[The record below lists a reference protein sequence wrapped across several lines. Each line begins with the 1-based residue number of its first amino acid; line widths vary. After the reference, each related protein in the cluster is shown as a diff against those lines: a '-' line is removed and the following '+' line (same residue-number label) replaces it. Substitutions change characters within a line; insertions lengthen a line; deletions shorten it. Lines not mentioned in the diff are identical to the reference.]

1 MVLSIIIPTYN
12 VEEYIAKCLE
22 SCLAQ
27 NISSDLYEII
37 VVNDGSTDHSLDI
50 ATDFSQRYNNIRIIT
65 QENQGLSMARNTGLK
80 AAKGDYIWF
89 VDSDDYIEDNCLS
102 WIFPKLDGNID
113 LLQIQARHV
122 YGDGAP
128 NVDLPKCI
136 LPQGATGMNTLEQ
149 GILCVPATF
158 AIYRRKYLID
168 NDLYFTKGIYHEDC
182 EFTPRALYYAT
193 KVDSIEK
200 VCYNYLQRTSGS
212 ITSTFKPKR
221 GHDIIFINNSL
232 ISFCN
237 TKPMTKK
244 CKQTILQLIST
255 LVNTLLS
262 GIITLEKGERNE
274 LVAELKRNKHI
285 FPYMLK
291 SGKIKYIVEGIVL
304 MISVSLGIKLYKAL
318 N

>member
-1 MVLSIIIPTYN
+1 MLLSIIIPTYN
-12 VEEYIAKCLE
+12 VEEYIAKCLK
-22 SCLAQ
+22 SCIVQ
-27 NISSDLYEII
+27 DISSDLYEII
-37 VVNDGSTDHSLDI
+37 VVNDGSTDNSLSI
-50 ATDFSQRYNNIRIIT
+50 ATDFSQRYSTIRIIT
-65 QENQGLSMARNTGLK
+65 QENQGLSMARNTGLY
-80 AAKGDYIWF
+80 AAKGDYVWF

-113 LLQIQARHV
+113 LLQIQARYV

-128 NVDLPKCI
+128 YVDLPKCI
-136 LPQGATGMNTLEQ
+136 LPQGATGINTLER
-149 GILCVPATF
+149 GILCVPAPF
-158 AIYRRKYLID
+158 SIYRRQYLID
-168 NDLYFTKGIYHEDC
+168 NNLYFTKGIYHEDC
-182 EFTPRALYYAT
+182 EFKPRALYYAT
-193 KVDSIEK
+193 KVDSIEN

-212 ITSTFKPKR
+212 ITSNFKPKR
-221 GHDIIFINNSL
+221 GHDIIYVNNSL

-244 CKQTILQLIST
+244 CKQTILRLIST

-304 MISVSLGIKLYKAL
+304 MISVSLGIRLYKTIV
-318 N
+318 